1 MGRKRPEITLFV
13 SNKTISFKINFA
25 HSVGSCAILNYF
37 CGLFLT
43 NNLLKRMKK
52 ILFLSA
58 ATLCLTFP
66 AFAGDYL
73 TNTNQHAAFLRMVA
87 RGASIDVDGVYSNPA
102 GLSFLPHEGF
112 YLSLTGQSAYQ
123 TREINATFPLFQQ
136 ADGIGTNR
144 QYKGTASAPLIP
156 SFQGLYKKDN
166 WVISASFAITGG
178 GGKASFSNGLPMFD
192 ALAMGM
198 ISQQTG
204 GKVTPQM
211 YDINTAMDGKQYI
224 YGLQLGLSYKINDW
238 LSVFAGGRMNYVSSG
253 YEGYLKAHLKENLG
267 GTQLANL
274 ELNCD
279 QSGWGLTPILGID
292 AKLGRWNLA
301 AKYEFKTNLNIEN
314 KTNILEVPA
323 GTPEAIMKPYADGEQ
338 TPSDIPAFL
347 SVAAGYE
354 ILPNLRASVE
364 YHFFDDKHAGMLN
377 DRQKTLK
384 HGTHEY
390 LAGLEWDITKRLTVS
405 GGYQRTNYGLSDEFQ
420 TDTSFYCDSYSL
432 GFGARVNL
440 TQAWSIDVAY
450 FWTHYDKYTKEV
462 ASYNGTGLSGTDIYY
477 RTNKVFGLSLN
488 YKF

>member
-1 MGRKRPEITLFV
+1 
-13 SNKTISFKINFA
+13 
-25 HSVGSCAILNYF
+25 
-37 CGLFLT
+37 
-43 NNLLKRMKK
+43 MKK

-136 ADGIGTNR
+136 ADGAGTNR

-224 YGLQLGLSYKINDW
+224 YGLQLGLSYKINNW

-314 KTNILEVPA
+314 KTNVLEVPA
-323 GTPEAIMKPYADGEQ
+323 GTLEAIMKPYADGEQ

>member
-1 MGRKRPEITLFV
+1 MCIV
-13 SNKTISFKINFA
+13 
-25 HSVGSCAILNYF
+25 
-37 CGLFLT
+37 
-43 NNLLKRMKK
+43 
-52 ILFLSA
+52 
-58 ATLCLTFP
+58 
-66 AFAGDYL
+66 
-73 TNTNQHAAFLRMVA
+73 
-87 RGASIDVDGVYSNPA
+87 
-102 GLSFLPHEGF
+102 GLSFLSHEGF

-123 TREINATFPLFQQ
+123 TREIDATFPLFQQ
-136 ADGIGTNR
+136 ADGTNGSR
-144 QYKGTASAPLIP
+144 LYKGTASAPFIP

-198 ISQQTG
+198 IHQQTG
-204 GKVTPQM
+204 GQVTPQM
-211 YDINTAMDGKQYI
+211 YDINTSMDGKQYI
-224 YGLQLGLSYKINDW
+224 YGVQLGLSYKINDW
-238 LSVFAGGRMNYVSSG
+238 LSVFAGGRMNYVKSG
-253 YEGYLKAHLKENLG
+253 YEGYLKAYMKENLG
-267 GTQLANL
+267 EAQLANL
-274 ELNCD
+274 ELDCD
-279 QSGWGLTPILGID
+279 QSGWGLTPIIGVD

-314 KTNILEVPA
+314 QTHTLEVPT
-323 GTPEAIMKPYADGEQ
+323 GTPEAVIKPYADGEQ
-338 TPSDIPAFL
+338 TPSDIPAYL

-364 YHFFDDKHAGMLN
+364 YHFYDDKHAGMLN

-390 LAGLEWDITKRLTVS
+390 LAGMEWDITKRLTVS
-405 GGYQRTNYGLSDEFQ
+405 GGFQKTNYGLSNDFQ
-420 TDTSFYCDSYSL
+420 TDTSFSCDSYSL

-450 FWTHYDKYTKEV
+450 FWTHYNKYTKETDN
-462 ASYNGTGLSGTDIYY
+462 YNGTGLKGTDIYN

>member
-1 MGRKRPEITLFV
+1 MCIV
-13 SNKTISFKINFA
+13 
-25 HSVGSCAILNYF
+25 
-37 CGLFLT
+37 
-43 NNLLKRMKK
+43 
-52 ILFLSA
+52 
-58 ATLCLTFP
+58 
-66 AFAGDYL
+66 
-73 TNTNQHAAFLRMVA
+73 
-87 RGASIDVDGVYSNPA
+87 
-102 GLSFLPHEGF
+102 LSFLSHEGF

-123 TREINATFPLFQQ
+123 TREIDATFPLFQQ
-136 ADGIGTNR
+136 ADGTNGSR
-144 QYKGTASAPLIP
+144 LYKGTASAPFIP

-198 ISQQTG
+198 IHQQTG
-204 GKVTPQM
+204 GQVTPQM
-211 YDINTAMDGKQYI
+211 YDINTSMDGKQYI
-224 YGLQLGLSYKINDW
+224 YGVQLGLSYKINDW
-238 LSVFAGGRMNYVSSG
+238 LSVFAGGRMNYVKSG
-253 YEGYLKAHLKENLG
+253 YEGYLKAYMKENLG
-267 GTQLANL
+267 GAQLANL
-274 ELNCD
+274 ELDCD
-279 QSGWGLTPILGID
+279 QSGWGLTPIIGVD

-314 KTNILEVPA
+314 QTHTLEVPT
-323 GTPEAIMKPYADGEQ
+323 GTPEAVIKPYADGEQ
-338 TPSDIPAFL
+338 TPSDIPAYL

-364 YHFFDDKHAGMLN
+364 YHFYDDKHAGMLN

-390 LAGLEWDITKRLTVS
+390 LVGMEWDITKRLTVS
-405 GGYQRTNYGLSDEFQ
+405 GGFQKTNYGLSNDFQ
-420 TDTSFYCDSYSL
+420 TDTSFSCDSYSL

-450 FWTHYDKYTKEV
+450 FWTHYNKYTKETDN
-462 ASYNGTGLSGTDIYY
+462 YNGTGLKGTDIYN